1 MKYLTLSHIKAVY
14 NFPRHIKIKTT
25 QLSICV
31 CVFARWHYTSLAQNT
46 NRYSISVFTDA
57 HCHAMRNNRPY
68 NDIVLVFT
76 VLLYTLH
83 HHYNHIIIMLLQLA
97 TVVCLIQI
105 HLMVHHSISASS
117 MTTMETDQL
126 DINDILNAN
135 LMPAR
140 FLMLDNSDT
149 NAAVTAANRSADT
162 AEECVTPSSL
172 MMMETGK
179 PLDGTFTAALSTMGF
194 HRRMIEKYLCSNY
207 LAERILHKVAPSHFR
222 RRVGVLAPNFGIKKN
237 VVINL

>member
-1 MKYLTLSHIKAVY
+1 
-14 NFPRHIKIKTT
+14 
-25 QLSICV
+25 
-31 CVFARWHYTSLAQNT
+31 
-46 NRYSISVFTDA
+46 
-57 HCHAMRNNRPY
+57 
-68 NDIVLVFT
+68 
-76 VLLYTLH
+76 
-83 HHYNHIIIMLLQLA
+83 MLLQLA

-222 RRVGVLAPNFGIKKN
+222 RRVGVVAPNFGIKKKIKLIIYDYSFFLSAELSGN
-237 VVINL
+237 GMKPMINYDVKEAMRSDEGSSIYKNWLSKLNDLVGVYFV